1 MKSTLHRTLSAV
13 AVAGAMAV
21 SSGGI
26 VAAAAALNAKPLRAE
41 VAPDS
46 SSTQQVLAKP
56 LRAE

>member
-1 MKSTLHRTLSAV
+1 MKLNVHRTISAL
-13 AVAGAMAV
+13 AVAGALVV

-41 VAPDS
+41 FTP
-46 SSTQQVLAKP
+46 TQQVQAKP